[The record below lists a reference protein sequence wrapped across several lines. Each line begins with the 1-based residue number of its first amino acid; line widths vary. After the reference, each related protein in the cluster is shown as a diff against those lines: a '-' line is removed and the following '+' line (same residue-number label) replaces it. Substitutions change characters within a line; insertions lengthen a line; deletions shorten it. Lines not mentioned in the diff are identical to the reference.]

1 MLPSLPN
8 KKRLRIFATDF
19 DGTLSNDGRLSK
31 SVARDLQQLTLA
43 GFDLVLVSGR
53 SIERLEDEEV
63 NLKLF
68 ARIVAEDGATIFE
81 PASGHEK
88 LLARCPPDALIDDL
102 RALDIKPLKLGR
114 CIISTERKH
123 EKIVAKL
130 LKSRHPKFGIL
141 LDKNSISILPLGVNK
156 HTGLQEALRMLR
168 ASSSETAAAGDAEN
182 DMDLLKSSAF
192 PIAVA
197 DAIPEVKQAAAMVTR
212 LGAGK
217 CLPEIKARLMALR
230 KPGQA

>member
-63 NLKLF
+63 NLTLF

-114 CIISTERKH
+114 CI
-123 EKIVAKL
+123 
-130 LKSRHPKFGIL
+130 
-141 LDKNSISILPLGVNK
+141 
-156 HTGLQEALRMLR
+156 
-168 ASSSETAAAGDAEN
+168 
-182 DMDLLKSSAF
+182 
-192 PIAVA
+192 
-197 DAIPEVKQAAAMVTR
+197 
-212 LGAGK
+212 
-217 CLPEIKARLMALR
+217 
-230 KPGQA
+230 